1 MIWGLIAMIFVLIYI
16 NRREREKTEIISK
29 GFSQLLK
36 NNDSLRSE
44 LNNKYYIE
52 LLCREAEKN
61 LEEEN
66 GNS

>member
-1 MIWGLIAMIFVLIYI
+1 MIWVLIAMIFVLIYI

-29 GFSQLLK
+29 GFSQLLE
-36 NNDSLRSE
+36 NNTALRSE

-52 LLCREAEKN
+52 LLCREAERN